1 MANSKEIKVT
11 ITADSKQAE
20 KGLSKTAD
28 AISDLGTSATATSA
42 KLNTTSG
49 VLESLA
55 GKFRTLTTN
64 IQNMRKSI
72 SGINSKGLQKVG
84 TDATTV
90 EKNIK
95 KAASGVKSFSDQCT
109 KMSDA
114 ISGITKLEVASMF
127 ASVAGNILSAGTAC
141 VQAAAQMRQY
151 EIAFQTMLN
160 STEEGTKML
169 RDLQQFAAETPFDV
183 PGVVSAGQQL
193 MAFGF
198 QAKEII
204 PMLTSLGDAASGLGM
219 GSDGVSRLA
228 YALGQ
233 MQTSGKLNAQD
244 MMQLTSAG
252 ISAWDMLAEKAG
264 LSVAEM
270 KELCSQGA
278 IDSKAAVE
286 TIVEGMNA
294 QFGGMMEKTS
304 TEVTGLMANI
314 EETVGTTSAVVG
326 DYLIKAFGIKSIL
339 QDVSDVLGDFQKKLQ
354 ETTDKGGSLG
364 DALKESFPTWA
375 IIAATA
381 AVGAL
386 TAAFI
391 GLGVAVVAAA
401 APAVAAILGISAS
414 VAGIVAAVGAA
425 TAVIVMYF
433 DEIVDAAKTALEG
446 IYNAFVAVFAT
457 LVEVSSAP
465 LMAIMNLFGDLWST
479 ATGYQNNWFSNFAS
493 MMSDAL
499 GVVHSFAQDA
509 IAWFSKVFEA
519 KQQALADSIGGT
531 TAASELE
538 QIQQDDAIYQAA
550 KKSQD
555 TDKEKRQLI
564 MTPVASS
571 GIGGGSGGGGGSS
584 GGSMSQENTALKAAQ
599 EENRIAQERLK
610 IENEYAK
617 QKLKKEK
624 ELFTAQNA
632 IAKQYGSEYQKYQI
646 ELAEIEFEKK
656 QALSSENLTFQEQ
669 MMSSENA
676 LKEAYL
682 KGAAQEEIALLEKK
696 KQLLLDTHQATLDT
710 INASAQASTD
720 AANMKYSNNQVA
732 WQAQY
737 DTSSTVGQMTM
748 DNEKWKENATADAN
762 QMTDDQERLNTLIAI
777 NEKYEEQKGKIS
789 AINKLQQMG
798 NQLAKD
804 FASGIADWITGAQSF
819 GEAMSNVLKN
829 LIAQLIQAAMYAL
842 ILASLGIGAGGS
854 FAARFKSNFGSGFAS
869 GGAVSGDGTSTSDS
883 IPAML
888 SDGEYVLNAGAVD
901 RLGVPFLNGL
911 NTGRLQGFATGG
923 LVGASGYKS
932 ESAASTGT
940 TTNRNVTLQVS
951 AIDSSS
957 FMDFLQGGG
966 MDSIKQML
974 FDGNRDFT
982 STAGVW

>member
-1 MANSKEIKVT
+1 MADKKEIKVT

-20 KGLSKTAD
+20 KNLSKTAS
-28 AISDLGTSATATSA
+28 AISDLGTSAFDASS

-55 GKFRTLTTN
+55 NKFRALTTN

-72 SGINSKGLQKVG
+72 SSISSKELKKVG
-84 TDATTV
+84 DDASSV
-90 EKNIK
+90 DKNVR
-95 KAASGVKSFSDQCT
+95 KAASGVKSFADQCT
-109 KMSDA
+109 KMSGA
-114 ISGITKLEVASMF
+114 INSMAALQVGGVFASM
-127 ASVAGNILSAGTAC
+127 ASSLISAGAAS

-151 EIAFQTMLN
+151 EIAFQTMLD

-252 ISAWDMLAEKAG
+252 IAAWDMLAEKAG

-339 QDVSDVLGDFQKKLQ
+339 QDVSNVLGDFQKKLQ

-375 IIAATA
+375 VVVATA

-386 TAAFI
+386 TAAFV

-401 APAVAAILGISAS
+401 APAIAAILGITAS
-414 VAGIVAAVGAA
+414 VAGIAVAVGAA
-425 TAVIVMYF
+425 VAVIVMYF

-465 LMAIMNLFGDLWST
+465 LLAIMNLFGDLWGT
-479 ATGYQNNWFSNFAS
+479 VTGYQDNWFSNFAS

-509 IAWFSKVFEA
+509 ISWFAKVFEA

-538 QIQQDDAIYQAA
+538 QIQQDDAIYQSA

-555 TDKEKRQLI
+555 ADKVKRGLI
-564 MTPVASS
+564 MTPAASS
-571 GIGGGSGGGGGSS
+571 GIGGGSGGEGGS
-584 GGSMSQENTALKAAQ
+584 GGSMSQENAALKAAQ

-632 IAKQYGSEYQKYQI
+632 IAKQYGSEYQKHQI
-646 ELAEIEFEKK
+646 ELSEIEFQKK
-656 QALSSENLTFQEQ
+656 QDIASENLSFQEQ
-669 MMSSENA
+669 MMASENA

-682 KGAAQEEIALLEKK
+682 KGAAKDEIDLLEKK

-710 INASAQASTD
+710 INASAQASTNT
-720 AANMKYSNNQVA
+720 ANMQYSNNTAA

-737 DTSSTVGQMTM
+737 NTSSTVDQMTM
-748 DNEKWKENATADAN
+748 DNEKWKENAVSEAN
-762 QMTDDQERLNTLIAI
+762 QMENYQEKLDALTQI
-777 NEKYEEQKGKIS
+777 NQKYEEQKEKIS
-789 AINKLQQMG
+789 TINKIQQVG
-798 NQLAKD
+798 VSLAKS
-804 FASGIADWITGAQSF
+804 FSAGIADWITGAQSF

-854 FAARFKSNFGSGFAS
+854 FSARFKSNFGQGLAT
-869 GGAVSGDGTSTSDS
+869 GGEVSGPGTGTSDS
-883 IPAML
+883 IPVML
-888 SDGEYVLNAGAVD
+888 SNGEYVLNADAVD

-923 LVGASGYKS
+923 LVGASGGYKS
-932 ESAASTGT
+932 ESAANAGAVSNKTVSL
-940 TTNRNVTLQVS
+940 NVS
-951 AIDSSS
+951 AMDSSS
-957 FMDFLQGGG
+957 FMDFLRNGG

-974 FDGNRDFT
+974 FDENRDFT
-982 STAGVW
+982 ATAGVW